1 VAREAT
7 PSAPPEPV
15 RVQSAPKAAVSSE
28 TASKPEA
35 SPQSQARAGT
45 LVTPD
50 WTGTPVH
57 VVHFSSFTDKARAE
71 RHAASLAKELG
82 LPARA
87 VQVDLGARGIWY
99 RTVVGEF
106 ASAAEALTFRKD
118 LLDRKTQGVGLVYRM
133 TSKP

>member
-1 VAREAT
+1 VVVARD
-7 PSAPPEPV
+7 
-15 RVQSAPKAAVSSE
+15 
-28 TASKPEA
+28 TASQPD
-35 SPQSQARAGT
+35 SSSQSQVRAGT

-50 WTGTPVH
+50 WTGAPVH

-87 VQVDLGARGIWY
+87 VQVDLGERGIWY

-106 ASAAEALTFRKD
+106 VSAAEALALRKD
-118 LLDRKTQGVGLVYRM
+118 LLDRKTPGVGLVYRM
-133 TSKP
+133 SSKP